1 MLRIVTP
8 ATTEPVTLAEAKE
21 HLRVIHSDDDAL
33 ITAQITSAR
42 ELVELET
49 GVALV
54 AAEYIWQPEHPGAY
68 GYVAS
73 VPLWPATVDAVT
85 YWDGTARVA
94 YDADVYALDDFRGSL
109 TLGCYAR
116 PQVEFTTVPGVV
128 PESLKS
134 AIKLRVMAEYEADA
148 DEAAK
153 LRDAATRV
161 AWLHRRTLGV

>member
-8 ATTEPVTLAEAKE
+8 ATVEPVTLTEAKE
-21 HLRVIHSDDDAL
+21 HLRVIHADDDTL
-33 ITAQITSAR
+33 LSAQITSAR

-54 AAEYIWQPEHPGAY
+54 AAEYMWAPEQAPRC
-68 GYVAS
+68 GYIANI
-73 VPLWPATVDAVT
+73 PLWPATVDGVT
-85 YWDGTARVA
+85 YWDGTTQAA
-94 YDADVYALDDFRGSL
+94 MDADAYLLDDFRGSL
-109 TLGCYAR
+109 TLGSYAR
-116 PQVEFTTVPGVV
+116 PRVTFTTVPGTV

>member
-21 HLRVIHSDDDAL
+21 HLRVIHSDDDTL
-33 ITAQITSAR
+33 LSAQITSAR
-42 ELVELET
+42 ELVEMET

-54 AAEYIWQPEHPGAY
+54 AAEYMWAPEHPARC

-73 VPLWPATVDAVT
+73 VPLWPATLDGVT
-85 YWDGTARVA
+85 YWDGEARV
-94 YDADVYALDDFRGSL
+94 DADPDVYLFDDFRGRL
-109 TLGCYAR
+109 VLGTYAQ
-116 PQVEFTTVPGVV
+116 PQVAFTTEPDAI

-148 DEAAK
+148 DEAEK
-153 LRDAATRV
+153 LRDASLRIAR
-161 AWLHRRTLGV
+161 LHRRNFGV

>member
-33 ITAQITSAR
+33 IAAQIKSAR

-54 AAEYIWQPEHPGAY
+54 AAEYVWAPEHPPRC

-73 VPLWPATVDAVT
+73 VPLWPATVSGVT
-85 YWDGTARVA
+85 YWDGTTQAA
-94 YDADVYALDDFRGSL
+94 LTADRYTLDDFRGYL
-109 TLGCYAR
+109 TLGSYSR
-116 PQVEFTTVPGVV
+116 PQVTFTTVPGVV

-153 LRDAATRV
+153 LRDAATRI